1 IAVDYTKKIG
11 DEPTGKE
18 NPELLKMKASP
29 NHGHNNTIVNGIGRI
44 GYMTGGKTARWAD
57 EELSFTFLDKA
68 KNFIAQ
74 NRQKPF
80 FLYFS
85 VTEPHVPRMPATMF
99 KGKSGLGFRGD
110 AILQLDWTVGEIIKQ
125 LQFSG
130 LDKSTIIIFS

>member
-1 IAVDYTKKIG
+1 
-11 DEPTGKE
+11 
-18 NPELLKMKASP
+18 
-29 NHGHNNTIVNGIGRI
+29 
-44 GYMTGGKTARWAD
+44 
-57 EELSFTFLDKA
+57 FLDKA

-130 LDKSTIIIFS
+130 LDKSTIIIFSSDNGPVLDDGYEDGAVTQQNGHVPTGELRGGKYSVLEAG